1 MRFASTDMKLASID
15 TPAMPCSRPRSHLH
29 ASRTSSRA
37 FSSANGALRSSRSG
51 AGIALPLGRYHVS
64 SYYGVEQWLVK
75 WAPDGWRST
84 WENRD
89 TLLDLAEEREEEW
102 VMRRAAEVK
111 ARDAQ

>member
-1 MRFASTDMKLASID
+1 MLLNKIPAHRSRLAGHEVED
-15 TPAMPCSRPRSHLH
+15 VVQYR
-29 ASRTSSRA
+29 
-37 FSSANGALRSSRSG
+37 
-51 AGIALPLGRYHVS
+51 VS

-89 TLLDLAEEREEEW
+89 TLLDLAEERGEEW